1 MENNK
6 INFTEKERTVIAE
19 YIHAYHTDTLILS
32 EAYDLLEALNN
43 HKLIDNYEKL
53 VNDVKIKKNGIA
65 EKLVNILNSTI
76 TPTQGDEIM
85 KEYFKQ

>member
-19 YIHAYHTDTLILS
+19 YIHAYYTDTLILS
-32 EAYDLLEALNN
+32 EAYDLIEALNN

-53 VNDVKIKKNGIA
+53 VNDVKTKKNGIA
-65 EKLVNILNSTI
+65 EKLIHILNSNI
-76 TPTQGDEIM
+76 TPTQRNEIM
-85 KEYFKQ
+85 KYYFK